1 MDVTK
6 ITTDFEDE
14 RGAITDILRQEPID
28 YVTVITSKKG
38 ALRGNHVHKETV
50 QYVYVMDG
58 RLKALSQM
66 PGEPV
71 HTAVLSKGNLIVNV
85 PQEGHAFEA
94 LEDTTFLVLTRGPRG
109 GENYEDDTF
118 RLETPL
124 RDPDA

>member
-6 ITTDFEDE
+6 IISDFEDE
-14 RGAITDILRQEPID
+14 RGSITDILRQEPID
-28 YVTVITSKKG
+28 YVTIIASKKG

-50 QYVYVMDG
+50 QYVYVMEG
-58 RLKALSQM
+58 KLKALSQM
-66 PGEPV
+66 PDEPV
-71 HTAVLSKGNLIVNV
+71 RTTVLEIGDMIVNV
-85 PQEGHAFEA
+85 PNEGHAFEA

-124 RDPDA
+124 QDPND

>member
-71 HTAVLSKGNLIVNV
+71 RTAVLSKGDLIVNV

-109 GENYEDDTF
+109 GENYEDDT
-118 RLETPL
+118 
-124 RDPDA
+124 

>member
-71 HTAVLSKGNLIVNV
+71 RTAVLSKGDLIVNV

-118 RLETPL
+118 RLETSL

>member
-6 ITTDFEDE
+6 IISDFEDE
-14 RGAITDILRQEPID
+14 RGSITDILRQEPID
-28 YVTVITSKKG
+28 YVTIITSKKG

-50 QYVYVMDG
+50 QYVYVMEG
-58 RLKALSQM
+58 KLKALSQM
-66 PGEPV
+66 PDEPV
-71 HTAVLSKGNLIVNV
+71 CTTVLEAGDLIVNV
-85 PQEGHAFEA
+85 PNEGHAFEA

-124 RDPDA
+124 QDPND

>member
-71 HTAVLSKGNLIVNV
+71 RTAVLSKGDLIVNM

-118 RLETPL
+118 RLETSL

>member
-6 ITTDFEDE
+6 ITSDFEDE
-14 RGAITDILRQEPID
+14 RGSITDILRQEPID

-50 QYVYVMDG
+50 QYVYVMEG
-58 RLKALSQM
+58 KLKALSQM
-66 PGEPV
+66 PDEPV
-71 HTAVLSKGNLIVNV
+71 CTTVLEAGDLIVNV
-85 PQEGHAFEA
+85 PNEGHAFEA

-124 RDPDA
+124 QDPND

>member
-50 QYVYVMDG
+50 QYVYVMEG
-58 RLKALSQM
+58 RLKALSQI

-71 HTAVLSKGNLIVNV
+71 RTAVLGKGDLIVNM

-118 RLETPL
+118 RLETSL

>member
-6 ITTDFEDE
+6 ITSDFEDE
-14 RGAITDILRQEPID
+14 RGAIADILRQEPID
-28 YVTVITSKKG
+28 YFTVITSKKG

-71 HTAVLSKGNLIVNV
+71 RTAVLGKGDLIVNM

>member
-6 ITTDFEDE
+6 IISDFEDE
-14 RGAITDILRQEPID
+14 RGSITDILRQEPID
-28 YVTVITSKKG
+28 YVTIITSKKG

-50 QYVYVMDG
+50 QYVYVMEG
-58 RLKALSQM
+58 KLKALSQM
-66 PGEPV
+66 SDEPV
-71 HTAVLSKGNLIVNV
+71 CTTVLEMGDLIVNV
-85 PQEGHAFEA
+85 PNEGHAFEA

-124 RDPDA
+124 QDPND

>member
-71 HTAVLSKGNLIVNV
+71 RTAVLSKGDLIVNM

>member
-6 ITTDFEDE
+6 ITPDFEDE
-14 RGAITDILRQEPID
+14 RGAITDILRQESIN

-50 QYVYVMDG
+50 QYVYVMEG
-58 RLKALSQM
+58 KLKALSQM

-71 HTAVLSKGNLIVNV
+71 SMAVLSKGDLIVNV
-85 PQEGHAFEA
+85 PHEGHAFEA
-94 LEDTTFLVLTRGPRG
+94 LEDTTFLVFTRGPRG

-118 RLETPL
+118 RLKIPL
-124 RDPDA
+124 QNLDA

>member
-6 ITTDFEDE
+6 IISDFEDE
-14 RGAITDILRQEPID
+14 RGSITDILRQEPID
-28 YVTVITSKKG
+28 YVTIIASKKG

-50 QYVYVMDG
+50 QYVYVMEG
-58 RLKALSQM
+58 KLKALSQM
-66 PGEPV
+66 PDEPV
-71 HTAVLSKGNLIVNV
+71 CTTVLEAGDLIVNV
-85 PQEGHAFEA
+85 PNEGHAFEA

-124 RDPDA
+124 QDPND

>member
-6 ITTDFEDE
+6 ITPDFEDE
-14 RGAITDILRQEPID
+14 RGAIADILRQEPID

-71 HTAVLSKGNLIVNV
+71 RTAVLGKGDLIVNM

-118 RLETPL
+118 RLETSL

>member
-6 ITTDFEDE
+6 IISDFEDE
-14 RGAITDILRQEPID
+14 RGSITDILRQEPID
-28 YVTVITSKKG
+28 YVTIITSKKG

-50 QYVYVMDG
+50 QYGYVMEG
-58 RLKALSQM
+58 KLKALSQM
-66 PGEPV
+66 PDEPV
-71 HTAVLSKGNLIVNV
+71 RTTVLEIGDMIVNV
-85 PQEGHAFEA
+85 PNEGHAFEA

-124 RDPDA
+124 QDPND

>member
-6 ITTDFEDE
+6 ITSDFEDE
-14 RGAITDILRQEPID
+14 RGSITDILRQEPID
-28 YVTVITSKKG
+28 YVTIITSKKG

-50 QYVYVMDG
+50 QYVYVMEG
-58 RLKALSQM
+58 KLKALSQM
-66 PGEPV
+66 PDEPV
-71 HTAVLSKGNLIVNV
+71 RTTVLEIGDMIVNV
-85 PQEGHAFEA
+85 PNEGHAFEA

-124 RDPDA
+124 QDPND

>member
-6 ITTDFEDE
+6 ITPGFEDE

-71 HTAVLSKGNLIVNV
+71 RTAVLSKGDLIVNM

>member
-6 ITTDFEDE
+6 ITSDFEDE
-14 RGAITDILRQEPID
+14 RGSITDILRQEPID
-28 YVTVITSKKG
+28 YITIITSKKG

-50 QYVYVMDG
+50 QYVYVMEG
-58 RLKALSQM
+58 KLKALSQM
-66 PGEPV
+66 PDEPV
-71 HTAVLSKGNLIVNV
+71 RTTVLETGDLIVNV
-85 PQEGHAFEA
+85 PNEGHAFEA

-124 RDPDA
+124 QDPND

>member
-6 ITTDFEDE
+6 ITPDFEDE
-14 RGAITDILRQEPID
+14 RGAIADILRQEPID

-71 HTAVLSKGNLIVNV
+71 RTAVLSKGDLIVNM

>member
-6 ITTDFEDE
+6 ITSDFEDE
-14 RGAITDILRQEPID
+14 RGSITDILRQEPID
-28 YVTVITSKKG
+28 YITIITSKKG

-50 QYVYVMDG
+50 QYVYVMEG
-58 RLKALSQM
+58 KLKALSQM
-66 PGEPV
+66 PDEPV
-71 HTAVLSKGNLIVNV
+71 CTTVLEAGDLIVNV
-85 PQEGHAFEA
+85 PNEGHAFEA

-124 RDPDA
+124 QDPND

>member
-6 ITTDFEDE
+6 ITSDFEDE
-14 RGAITDILRQEPID
+14 RGSITDILRQEPID
-28 YVTVITSKKG
+28 YVTIITSKKG

-50 QYVYVMDG
+50 QYVYVMEG
-58 RLKALSQM
+58 KLKALSQM
-66 PGEPV
+66 PDEPV
-71 HTAVLSKGNLIVNV
+71 CTTVLEAGDLIVNV
-85 PQEGHAFEA
+85 PNEGHAFEA

-124 RDPDA
+124 QDPND